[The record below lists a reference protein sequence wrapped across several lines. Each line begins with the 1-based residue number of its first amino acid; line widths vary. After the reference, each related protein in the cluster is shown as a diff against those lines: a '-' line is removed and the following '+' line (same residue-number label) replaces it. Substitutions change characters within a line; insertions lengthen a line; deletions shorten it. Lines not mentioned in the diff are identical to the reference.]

1 MKKLLFLIG
10 YILSFTLTVAIFI
23 HFWVLFFMTGSHNH
37 FIANLMLFVF
47 IGILALMGHYE
58 TKDKSYDS
66 FTALRIAFMYW
77 LPVGGLAYFW
87 YLLDFKG
94 TIFYYTYTLIIL
106 FNSLLHFITAI
117 VPLSDTTKKSLNQ

>member
-1 MKKLLFLIG
+1 
-10 YILSFTLTVAIFI
+10 
-23 HFWVLFFMTGSHNH
+23 MTGSHNH